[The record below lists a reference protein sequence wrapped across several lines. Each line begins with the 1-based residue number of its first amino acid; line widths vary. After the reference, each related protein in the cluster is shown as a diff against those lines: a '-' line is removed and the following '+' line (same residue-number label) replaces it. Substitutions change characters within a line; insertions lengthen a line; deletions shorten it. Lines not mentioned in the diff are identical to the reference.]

1 MPPWSFWW
9 GQRDKSTDSNIK
21 PQPKLNS
28 HNVCCSCGLG
38 QFNQYFWGWII
49 FYKGYNPVNNK
60 ALPLRNALSTCF
72 SDNISWR
79 LIYALI
85 KCLDAPKW
93 AGLMPTVIK
102 HWFLHCQNIIEGT
115 VFMFHSQKISSSLE
129 QSQKRSREDRLNG
142 EKLFSYE
149 ILKNLKRKSRL
160 SCVFFFKVSFLLL
173 KRCCASLSTGETI
186 IASKDL
192 VGGSKCLRKGRWA
205 SAEE

>member
-72 SDNISWR
+72 SDNVSWR

-115 VFMFHSQKISSSLE
+115 VFYVSLSGNLVFTGAESEKVTWRSSQW
-129 QSQKRSREDRLNG
+129 REVVLVW
-142 EKLFSYE
+142 
-149 ILKNLKRKSRL
+149 NLKEPQKE
-160 SCVFFFKVSFLLL
+160 K
-173 KRCCASLSTGETI
+173 
-186 IASKDL
+186 
-192 VGGSKCLRKGRWA
+192 
-205 SAEE
+205 